1 MTSFENFVYTVLQA
15 KMERPGLYGTWHIV
29 SIILTVALTVLLVAF
44 FRNAKDSTMR
54 TTLFIGWV
62 IMITLEIAK
71 QLIGAM
77 QYDGYVVTWA
87 YAWRWFP
94 FQFCSTPMYTF
105 PLVFLLKDCKFRRAI
120 MAYIATF
127 SLFAGII
134 VMVLPTSV
142 FTSYTVINVQTMVH
156 HGLQVVF
163 GIYMA
168 AYNRHH
174 LNKRFFGWCMIVFG
188 AFASVAMILNLTI
201 YPWLEAQGKWT
212 DFNMFYISPY
222 VNSDLPVLSAIY
234 PQVPYPVYLII
245 YVLGFALVAAL
256 VYAVEKGIVALTLRK
271 NKRDK
276 DQTSAQA

>member
-15 KMERPGLYGTWHIV
+15 KMDRPPLYGTWHIV
-29 SIILTVALTVLLVAF
+29 SIILTVALTVLLVKF

-54 TTLFIGWV
+54 TILFVGWV
-62 IMITLEIAK
+62 LMVVFEIAK
-71 QLIGAM
+71 QLNGAM
-77 QYDGYVVTWA
+77 NYDGYTVTWA
-87 YAWRWFP
+87 YEWRWFP

-142 FTSYTVINVQTMVH
+142 FTSDIVINIQTMIC
-156 HGLQVVF
+156 HGLQVVL
-163 GIYMA
+163 GVYMA

-174 LNKRFFGWCMIVFG
+174 LNKRFFGWCLIVFS
-188 AFASVAMILNLTI
+188 AFASVAFVLNVTLGPALIEKGLTK
-201 YPWLEAQGKWT
+201 E
-212 DFNMFYISPY
+212 FNMFYISPLM
-222 VNSDLPVLSAIY
+222 NSDLPVLSAIY
-234 PQVPYPVYLII
+234 PKVPYPVYLII
-245 YVLGFALVAAL
+245 YLFGFTLVAAL

-271 NKRDK
+271 NKRAK
-276 DQTSAQA
+276 DHTSNQE

>member
-15 KMERPGLYGTWHIV
+15 KMDRPPLYGTWHIV
-29 SIILTVALTVLLVAF
+29 SIILTVALTVLLVKF

-54 TTLFIGWV
+54 TILFIGWV
-62 IMITLEIAK
+62 LMVVFEIAK
-71 QLIGAM
+71 QLNGAM
-77 QYDGYVVTWA
+77 NYDGYTVTWA
-87 YAWRWFP
+87 YEWRWFP

-142 FTSYTVINVQTMVH
+142 FTSHIVINIQTMIC
-156 HGLQVVF
+156 HGLQVVL
-163 GIYMA
+163 GVYMA

-174 LNKRFFGWCMIVFG
+174 LNKRFFGWCLIVFS
-188 AFASVAMILNLTI
+188 AFASVAFVLNVTLGPALIEKGLTK
-201 YPWLEAQGKWT
+201 E
-212 DFNMFYISPY
+212 FNMFYISPLM
-222 VNSDLPVLSAIY
+222 NSDLPVLSAIY
-234 PQVPYPVYLII
+234 PKVPYPVYLII
-245 YVLGFALVAAL
+245 YLFGFTLVAAL

-271 NKRDK
+271 NKRAK
-276 DQTSAQA
+276 DHTSNQE